1 MRSLSC
7 ELGTIYWSNTPTPA
21 GERSVPA
28 ARFTAKASELKNP
41 EHGPG
46 FSNYQP

>member
-1 MRSLSC
+1 MQTKNPPR
-7 ELGTIYWSNTPTPA
+7 GFAAPTPA

-28 ARFTAKASELKNP
+28 ARFAASASELKNP
-41 EHGPG
+41 EQAPG

>member
-7 ELGTIYWSNTPTPA
+7 ELVTIYWSNTPTPA

-28 ARFTAKASELKNP
+28 ACFAATASELKNP
-41 EHGPG
+41 EQAPG